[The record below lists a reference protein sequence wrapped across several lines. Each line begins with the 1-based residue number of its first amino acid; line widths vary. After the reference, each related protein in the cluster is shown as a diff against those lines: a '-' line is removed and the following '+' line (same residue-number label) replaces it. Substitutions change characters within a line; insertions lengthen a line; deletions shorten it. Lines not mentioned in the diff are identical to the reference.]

1 MSLDLIPLKGHEAPD
16 PGSQTQ
22 AAQLPIPAA
31 SPGTGTHR
39 APLLPREKYWDRH
52 HQTGPRRQKCPGC
65 FPHCSR
71 PHGGF
76 PAPCTRTRPGAGG
89 QQGPP
94 STPRPS
100 GGRVLVLL
108 LAGLGTER
116 SWIRI
121 SRRSPSSP
129 QGTRMNLKISLPSIN
144 PADVEFLAS
153 TTNVLPEVIRKTL
166 QSTGSG

>member
-22 AAQLPIPAA
+22 AAQLHIPAA

-94 STPRPS
+94 STPHPS

-144 PADVEFLAS
+144 RADVEFLAS